1 VIPITIHPY
10 TQEESSL
17 QYSKI
22 NCQSLTIFPLTLIAS
37 RPKTS
42 ERHAVYSVSL
52 SFSRRSWLCH
62 L

>member
-1 VIPITIHPY
+1 VIPTSSHSY

-22 NCQSLTIFPLTLIAS
+22 NCQNLTILSLTLIAS

-42 ERHAVYSVSL
+42 GRHAVCSVST
-52 SFSRRSWLCH
+52 SFSR
-62 L
+62 